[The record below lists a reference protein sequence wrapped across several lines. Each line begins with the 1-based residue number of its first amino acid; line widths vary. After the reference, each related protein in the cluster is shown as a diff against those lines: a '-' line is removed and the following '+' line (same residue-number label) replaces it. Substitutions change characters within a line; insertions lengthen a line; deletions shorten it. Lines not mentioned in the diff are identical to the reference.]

1 LAELDEK
8 LAEIGLTQSEYEA
21 LTDETITQD
30 QITDLKEIGCESP
43 PLVVVKKWAKRV
55 KEKSL
60 TPIQTKIVHL
70 TCLGQTPQAI
80 ASQLGI
86 TPNYVYVFLRRE
98 DVKLRVAHKQNLMFA
113 NDAKGYIKT
122 LLNKA
127 YSTIDNILEN
137 EDGEAKPSV
146 RLEAA
151 KYVLDHVAGKAN
163 QTVQH
168 NITVLT
174 DIMNALDRA
183 KDVTPQKVIE
193 IQATPSEPDYVSSN
207 PDEVLVEENAEKA
220 KASLEPLRDEMD
232 KLVDL
237 LVPDEFVV
245 GKRGENTDA
254 K

>member
-1 LAELDEK
+1 MAELDEK
-8 LAEIGLTQSEYEA
+8 LAEIGLTQSEYQE
-21 LTDETITQD
+21 LTDETITPD

-43 PLVVVKKWAKRV
+43 PLVVTKKWAKRV

-70 TCLGQTPQAI
+70 TCLGQTPLAI
-80 ASQLGI
+80 ADQLGVSS
-86 TPNYVYVFLRRE
+86 NYVYIFLRRD
-98 DVKLRVAHKQNLMFA
+98 DVKLRVAHKQNLMFS

-127 YSTIDNILEN
+127 YATIDGILEN

-174 DIMNALDRA
+174 DIMNALDQA
-183 KDVTPQKVIE
+183 KDVSPKKVLE
-193 IQATPSEPDYVSSN
+193 IQATPLEPEYVDSN
-207 PDEVLVEENAEKA
+207 PDDVLVEETVEKA
-220 KASLEPLRDEMD
+220 KVNIEPLRDEMD
-232 KLVDL
+232 KLADL